1 MTKKPI
7 GTVTTNNLTARVKRF
22 MASSS
27 AGQFG
32 STNGGNFFRNLRI
45 ASKGNLGIPLMVIM
59 LMGMMILPMPAFLLD
74 GFFSFNIALSIVVL
88 LVGIYTLRPLDFA
101 VFPTILLVAT
111 LFRLALNVASTRV
124 VLLEGHNGGD
134 AAGKV
139 IQSFGEV
146 VIGGNYAVGLV
157 VFIILM
163 IINFAVVTKGAGR
176 ISEVSARFTLDAMPG
191 KQMAIDADL
200 NAGLIEQDEARERR
214 ADVAN
219 EADFYGAMDGASK
232 FVRGDAIAGILILV
246 INIIGGLTVGM
257 VQHELDFS
265 DALEKYILLTIGDG
279 LVAQIPSLLLSTS
292 AAILVTRVN
301 SAEELRNQVM
311 TQMFDSPKALSI
323 ASGILFIMGI
333 IPGMPH
339 VAFLGL
345 AFLTGGLAYFIARKH
360 ALPEIVDEEP
370 EQHFSRRQSPSGS
383 SSSAGPTLRAE
394 KIETPAEDLKD
405 ITWDDVTPVDMIGL
419 EVGYRLIPLVDKNQ
433 GGELLGRIKGV
444 RKKLSQQVGFL
455 VPSVHIR
462 DNLDLTPTVYRLT
475 LMGVTLGEADIHP
488 DRDLAINPGQVFGK
502 LEGIKTTD
510 PAFGLEAVWIESS
523 QKDNAQTLGYT
534 VVDASTVVATHLNQI
549 LQKHAYELLGHE
561 DVQHLLDLLAKSS
574 PKLVEELVPNTL
586 SLNVL
591 LKVLQNLLKE
601 QVSIRDMRTICEALA
616 AHSTKNQDIGALT
629 AAARIALSRQI
640 VQNIVGSEDEL
651 SVITLKPELEQILLQ
666 SIQQAQNNGA
676 EDSAFIEPSLAQRLR
691 DSVTKAAEKQQAA
704 GKPVVLLVAAPLRV
718 MLAKFVRLSVPDGF
732 VLAYSEVP
740 DNKRLN
746 IDANIGDQ

>member
-1 MTKKPI
+1 MAIFSAEQSRPI
-7 GTVTTNNLTARVKRF
+7 P
-22 MASSS
+22 SS
-27 AGQFG
+27 G
-32 STNGGNFFRNLRI
+32 SFISKLRNATQGNV
-45 ASKGNLGIPLMVIM
+45 GIPLLVVT
-59 LMGMMILPMPAFLLD
+59 LLGMMILPIPPFLLD
-74 GFFSFNIALSIVVL
+74 VFFSFNIALSIVVL

-124 VLLEGHNGGD
+124 VLLEGHNGGA

-139 IQSFGEV
+139 IESFGEV

-200 NAGLIEQDEARERR
+200 NAGLIEQDEARTRR

-232 FVRGDAIAGILILV
+232 FVRGDAVAGILILV
-246 INIIGGLTVGM
+246 INIIGGLGVGM
-257 VQHELDFS
+257 VQHELEFS

-301 SAEELRNQVM
+301 SAEDLNNQVM

-323 ASGILFIMGI
+323 TAGIFFVMGI

-345 AFLTGGLAYFIARKH
+345 AFLAGGLAYLIHRKNE
-360 ALPEIVDEEP
+360 LPEIVDEANDP
-370 EQHFSRRQSPSGS
+370 QFSRRQTPSAASPN
-383 SSSAGPTLRAE
+383 AGPTLQAE
-394 KIETPAEDLKD
+394 KIDTPADELKD

-419 EVGYRLIPLVDKNQ
+419 EVGYRLIPLVDQNQ

-488 DRDLAINPGQVFGK
+488 DRELAINPGQVFGK
-502 LEGIKTTD
+502 LDGIKTTD

-561 DVQHLLDLLAKSS
+561 DVQHLLDSLTKTS
-574 PKLVEELVPNTL
+574 PKLVEELIPNTL

-591 LKVLQNLLKE
+591 LKVLQNLLRE

-616 AHSTKNQDIGALT
+616 AHGAKSQDINMLT
-629 AAARIALSRQI
+629 AVARIALSRQI
-640 VQNIVGSEDEL
+640 VQNIIGSEDEL
-651 SVITLKPELEQILLQ
+651 SVVTLKPELEQILLQ
-666 SIQQAQNNGA
+666 SVQQAQNNGA
-676 EDSAFIEPSLAQRLR
+676 EENAFIEPTLAQRLR
-691 DSVTKAAEKQQAA
+691 DSMTKAAEKQQAA

-718 MLAKFVRLSVPDGF
+718 MLAKFIRPSIPDGF

-746 IDANIGDQ
+746 IDASIGDQ